1 MALTKIVTDGVNDD
15 AITAGKIPANA
26 VGASEL
32 ADNAVD
38 TNAIANDAV
47 TLGKMAGLAR
57 GKIIYGD
64 SSGNPAALTIGSN
77 GQTIVSD
84 GTDISWG
91 EAAAGATGGGSD
103 KVFWENSNTI
113 TTSYTISNN
122 MNAGT
127 FGPVTVNNGVT
138 VTVGSGETWT
148 VI

>member
-1 MALTKIVTDGVNDD
+1 MHRIKIVL
-15 AITAGKIPANA
+15 IT
-26 VGASEL
+26 L
-32 ADNAVD
+32 ACFLLPYNVQAKDLTTLENISLLP
-38 TNAIANDAV
+38 TTQLIAN
-47 TLGKMAGLAR
+47 T
-57 GKIIYGD
+57 
-64 SSGNPAALTIGSN
+64 T
-77 GQTIVSD
+77 
-84 GTDISWG
+84 
-91 EAAAGATGGGSD
+91 D

>member
-1 MALTKIVTDGVNDD
+1 MALTKVKTDGVNDD

-26 VGASEL
+26 VGSSEI
-32 ADNAVD
+32 ADNAVGLD
-38 TNAIANDAV
+38 Q
-47 TLGKMAGLAR
+47 MAGLAR

-64 SSGNPAALTIGSN
+64 ASGNPAALAIGTS
-77 GQTIVSD
+77 GKTLVSD

-103 KVFWENSNTI
+103 KCFWENSNTI

-127 FGPVTVNNGVT
+127 FGPVTVNSGVT
-138 VTVGSGETWT
+138 ITVGTGETWT

>member
-1 MALTKIVTDGVNDD
+1 MALTTIKTGAMSNDTIDSDHYADGSID
-15 AITAGKIPANA
+15 TAH
-26 VGASEL
+26 L
-32 ADNAVD
+32 ADD
-38 TNAIANDAV
+38 QV
-47 TLGKMAGLAR
+47 TLAKMAGLAR

-64 SSGNPAALTIGSN
+64 SSGNPAALTVGSN

-84 GTDISWG
+84 GTDLSWG
-91 EAAAGATGGGSD
+91 EAAAGATGGGND
-103 KVFWENSNTI
+103 KVFWENSTTI

-122 MNAGT
+122 YNAGT

>member
-1 MALTKIVTDGVNDD
+1 MALTKVKTDGVNDD

-26 VGASEL
+26 VGSSEI
-32 ADNAVD
+32 ADNAVGLD
-38 TNAIANDAV
+38 Q
-47 TLGKMAGLAR
+47 MAGLAR

-64 SSGNPAALTIGSN
+64 ASGNPAALAIGTS
-77 GQTIVSD
+77 GKTLVSD

-127 FGPVTVNNGVT
+127 FGPVTVNSGVT
-138 VTVGSGETWT
+138 ITVGTGETWT

>member
-1 MALTKIVTDGVNDD
+1 MALTKIKGGAGVTDNTIKEADLLVDVSPTNDYVL
-15 AITAGKIPANA
+15 TAKSSA
-26 VGASEL
+26 
-32 ADNAVD
+32 
-38 TNAIANDAV
+38 
-47 TLGKMAGLAR
+47 AG
-57 GKIIYGD
+57 G
-64 SSGNPAALTIGSN
+64 LT
-77 GQTIVSD
+77 
-84 GTDISWG
+84 WA
-91 EAAAGATGGGSD
+91 EATAGATGGGSD

>member
-1 MALTKIVTDGVNDD
+1 MALTKIKGGDGVTDNTIKEADLLVDVAPQNDYVL
-15 AITAGKIPANA
+15 TAKSSA
-26 VGASEL
+26 
-32 ADNAVD
+32 
-38 TNAIANDAV
+38 
-47 TLGKMAGLAR
+47 AG
-57 GKIIYGD
+57 G
-64 SSGNPAALTIGSN
+64 LT
-77 GQTIVSD
+77 
-84 GTDISWG
+84 WA
-91 EAAAGATGGGSD
+91 EATAGATGGGGD

>member
-1 MALTKIVTDGVNDD
+1 MALTKVKTDGVNDD

-26 VGASEL
+26 VGSSEI
-32 ADNAVD
+32 ADNAVGLD
-38 TNAIANDAV
+38 H
-47 TLGKMAGLAR
+47 MAGLAR

-64 SSGNPAALTIGSN
+64 ASGNPAALAIGTS
-77 GQTIVSD
+77 GKTLVSD

-103 KVFWENSNTI
+103 KCFWENSNTI

-127 FGPVTVNNGVT
+127 FGPVTVNSGVT
-138 VTVGSGETWT
+138 ITVGTGETWT